1 MRSVD
6 IKLFSVTSY
15 AMKRL
20 LPSEMF
26 RHSMKAIGGN
36 NFVLIGGDPRPKP
49 CTSQRNRAMRVRGQ
63 RLRFLFV
70 LLSPG

>member
-6 IKLFSVTSY
+6 IKMLSVTSY
-15 AMKRL
+15 TMKRL

-26 RHSMKAIGGN
+26 RHSMKAIGGS
-36 NFVLIGGDPRPKP
+36 NFVSIGGDTKP
-49 CTSQRNRAMRVRGQ
+49 CTSQHNRAMRVRGQ